1 MTLKNIT
8 VLGSGIMGHGIA
20 QISAMAG
27 YIVILRDIEKQFLD
41 KAMEKV
47 KWSLQKLSE
56 KNKITDAQ
64 VDEYYNNITPV
75 IDLKEAVKDA
85 DLIIEA
91 VPEDYNIKKKVYKDL
106 DEVSNNKSIYA
117 SNTST
122 LPITELSKLTKNPS
136 KFIGVH
142 FFNPP
147 QLMKLVEV
155 IPGSDT
161 DPEITNEI
169 SNFVKQLKKTPILC
183 KKDVV
188 GFIVN
193 RVFIPLVHEAA
204 YCLDRDNVPMTV
216 IDSAV
221 KYKLDFPMGIFE
233 LADYTGIDVIYKA
246 TQEMSSRDK
255 KVIMPHPKIKEL
267 YDLKQ
272 FGQKSGQGFYEYKGD
287 KYERIDLSEEK
298 ASKYDPLSILGVAY
312 NNAAWLISNQVCT
325 KEDLD
330 SALNLGMGLK
340 TNLFK
345 LAEKFGVSKI
355 VNELIKLEEKYGEF
369 YRPDEYLLS
378 LK

>member
-1 MTLKNIT
+1 MKVKNIT

-20 QISAMAG
+20 QISAMSG
-27 YIVILRDIEKQFLD
+27 YHVVLRDIEKQFLD

-56 KNKITDAQ
+56 KNKITIDQ

-75 IDLKEAVKDA
+75 IDLKEAVKEA

-91 VPEDYNIKKKVYKDL
+91 VPEDYNLKKKVYKEL
-106 DEVSNNKSIYA
+106 DEVSDNKVIYA

-161 DPEITNEI
+161 DPAITNEI
-169 SNFVKQLKKTPILC
+169 SNFVKYLNKTPILC

-193 RVFIPLVHEAA
+193 RIFIPLVHEAA
-204 YCLDRDNVPMTV
+204 YCLDRDNVSMTI

-233 LADYTGIDVIYKA
+233 LADYTGLDVIYKA
-246 TQEMSSRDK
+246 TYEMSTRDR
-255 KVIMPHPKIKEL
+255 KVILPHPKIKEL

-272 FGQKSGQGFYEYKGD
+272 YGQKSGKGFYEYKGD
-287 KYERIDLSEEK
+287 NYERIDLSEEK
-298 ASKYDPLSILGVAY
+298 ASKYDPISILGVAS
-312 NNAAWLISNQVCT
+312 NNAAWLITNQVCS
-325 KEDLD
+325 KEDLEI
-330 SALNLGMGLK
+330 ALKLGMGLK
-340 TNLFK
+340 TDIFK
-345 LAEKFGVSKI
+345 LAETYGVQK
-355 VNELIKLEEKYGEF
+355 VVYALKNLEERYGEF
-369 YRPDEYLLS
+369 YHPDDYLLD

>member
-298 ASKYDPLSILGVAY
+298 ASKYGPLSILGVAS
-312 NNAAWLISNQVCT
+312 NNAAWLITNQVCT

-340 TNLFK
+340 TSLFK

-369 YRPDEYLLS
+369 YSPDEYLLS

>member
-298 ASKYDPLSILGVAY
+298 ASKYDPLSILGVAS
-312 NNAAWLISNQVCT
+312 NNAAWLITNQVCT

-340 TNLFK
+340 TSLFK

-355 VNELIKLEEKYGEF
+355 VNELKKLEKYGEF

>member
-1 MTLKNIT
+1 MVLKNIT

-20 QISAMAG
+20 QISAMSG
-27 YIVILRDIEKQFLD
+27 YRVVLRDIEKQFLD

-56 KNKITDAQ
+56 KNKITNAQ

-85 DLIIEA
+85 DLVIEA
-91 VPEDYNIKKKVYKDL
+91 VPEDYNIKKNVYRDL
-106 DEVSNNKSIYA
+106 DIVSNNNVIYA

-161 DPEITNEI
+161 DPSITNEI
-169 SNFVKQLKKTPILC
+169 SNFVKELGKTPILC

-193 RVFIPLVHEAA
+193 RVFIPLIHEAV
-204 YCLDRDNVPMTV
+204 YCQDRDNVTMQI

-221 KYKLDFPMGIFE
+221 KYKLAFPMGIFE

-255 KVIMPHPKIKEL
+255 KVILPHPKIKEL
-267 YDLKQ
+267 YDQKQ
-272 FGQKSGQGFYEYKGD
+272 LGQKSGQGFYQYKGD

-298 ASKYDPLSILGVAY
+298 ASKYDPTAILGIAL
-312 NNAAWLISNQVCT
+312 NNASWLISNEVCT

-330 SALNLGMGLK
+330 NALNLGMGLK
-340 TNLFK
+340 TNLFE
-345 LAEKFGVSKI
+345 LANKFGVQKI
-355 VNELIKLEEKYGEF
+355 VNELKKLEIYGEF
-369 YRPDEYLLS
+369 YHPNEYLLA

>member
-1 MTLKNIT
+1 MKVKNIT
-8 VLGSGIMGHGIA
+8 VLGSGIMGHGIS
-20 QISAMAG
+20 QISAMSG
-27 YIVILRDIEKQFLD
+27 YRVVLRDIEKRFLD

-56 KNKITDAQ
+56 KNKITIDQ
-64 VDEYYNNITPV
+64 VNEYYNNITPV
-75 IDLKEAVKDA
+75 VDLKEAVKEA

-91 VPEDYNIKKKVYKDL
+91 VPEDYNLKKKVYKEL
-106 DEVSNNKSIYA
+106 DELSDNKVIYA

-155 IPGSDT
+155 IPGLDT
-161 DPEITNEI
+161 DPTITNEI
-169 SNFVKQLKKTPILC
+169 SNFVKNLNKTPILC

-193 RVFIPLVHEAA
+193 RIFIPLVHEAA
-204 YCLDRDNVPMTV
+204 YCLDRDNVSMTI

-221 KYKLDFPMGIFE
+221 KYKLDFPMGMFE
-233 LADYTGIDVIYKA
+233 LADYTGLDVIYKA
-246 TQEMSSRDK
+246 TYEMNTRDK
-255 KVIMPHPKIKEL
+255 KVIRPHPKIKEL

-272 FGQKSGQGFYEYKGD
+272 YGQKSGKGFYEYKGD
-287 KYERIDLSEEK
+287 SYERIELSEEK
-298 ASKYDPLSILGVAY
+298 ASKYDPISILGVAS
-312 NNAAWLISNQVCT
+312 NNASWLITNQVCS
-325 KEDLD
+325 KEDLEI
-330 SALNLGMGLK
+330 ALKLGMGLK
-340 TNLFK
+340 TDLFK
-345 LAEKFGVSKI
+345 LVETFGVQKVI
-355 VNELIKLEEKYGEF
+355 DELKNLEERYGEF
-369 YRPDEYLLS
+369 YHPDDYLLS

>member
-1 MTLKNIT
+1 MKVKNIT

-20 QISAMAG
+20 QISAMSG
-27 YIVILRDIEKQFLD
+27 YRVVLRDIEKQFLD

-56 KNKITDAQ
+56 KNKITVDQ
-64 VDEYYNNITPV
+64 VNEYYNNITPV
-75 IDLKEAVKDA
+75 IDLKEAVKEA

-91 VPEDYNIKKKVYKDL
+91 VPEDYNLKKKVYKEL
-106 DEVSNNKSIYA
+106 DELSDNKVIYA

-155 IPGSDT
+155 IPGLDT
-161 DPEITNEI
+161 DPTITNVI
-169 SNFVKQLKKTPILC
+169 SNFVKDLNKTPILC

-193 RVFIPLVHEAA
+193 RIFIPLVHEAA
-204 YCLDRDNVPMTV
+204 YCLDRDNVSMTI

-233 LADYTGIDVIYKA
+233 LADYTGLDVIYKA
-246 TQEMSSRDK
+246 TYEMSTRDR
-255 KVIMPHPKIKEL
+255 KVILPHPKIKEL

-272 FGQKSGQGFYEYKGD
+272 YGQKSGKGFYEYKGD
-287 KYERIDLSEEK
+287 NYERIDLSEEK
-298 ASKYDPLSILGVAY
+298 ASKYDPISILGVAS
-312 NNAAWLISNQVCT
+312 NNAAWLITNQVCS
-325 KEDLD
+325 KEDLEI
-330 SALNLGMGLK
+330 ALKLGMGLK
-340 TNLFK
+340 TDLFK
-345 LAEKFGVSKI
+345 LAETFGVQKI
-355 VNELIKLEEKYGEF
+355 ADKLKNLEERYGEF
-369 YRPDEYLLS
+369 YHPDDYLLD

>member
-1 MTLKNIT
+1 MKVKNIT

-20 QISAMAG
+20 QISAMSG
-27 YIVILRDIEKQFLD
+27 YRVVLRDIEKQFLD

-56 KNKITDAQ
+56 KNKITLDQ

-75 IDLKEAVKDA
+75 IDLKEAVKEA
-85 DLIIEA
+85 DLVIEA
-91 VPEDYNIKKKVYKDL
+91 VPEDYNLKKKVYKEL
-106 DEVSNNKSIYA
+106 DEVSDNKVIYA

-155 IPGSDT
+155 IPGLDT
-161 DPEITNEI
+161 DPTITNEI
-169 SNFVKQLKKTPILC
+169 SNFVKSLNKTPILC

-193 RVFIPLVHEAA
+193 RIFIPLVHEAA
-204 YCLDRDNVPMTV
+204 YCLDRDNVSMTI

-233 LADYTGIDVIYKA
+233 LADYTGLDVIYKA
-246 TQEMSSRDK
+246 TYEMSTRDK
-255 KVIMPHPKIKEL
+255 KVILPHPKIKEL

-272 FGQKSGQGFYEYKGD
+272 YGQKSGKGFYEYKGD
-287 KYERIDLSEEK
+287 NYERIDLSEEK
-298 ASKYDPLSILGVAY
+298 ASKYNPISILGVAS
-312 NNAAWLISNQVCT
+312 NNAAWLITNQVCS

-330 SALNLGMGLK
+330 IALKLGMGLK
-340 TNLFK
+340 TDLFK
-345 LAEKFGVSKI
+345 LAETFGVQK
-355 VNELIKLEEKYGEF
+355 VVEELKNLEERHGEF
-369 YRPDEYLLS
+369 YHPDDYLLA